1 MIPQPAPGSC
11 EVTAEPAPAAGPTGP
26 APSASDA
33 PDDVA
38 APGPLPPDPVIEA
51 FDQVCRRLGGFDENL
66 HTEWVDGYL
75 TAVAASWRAIPLDE
89 VLPLLCGDA
98 FERAFADPA
107 DEAAAREALQARQAQ
122 LRAELDPQALLDDP
136 DRLRLA
142 PLMQVWDEA
151 ARRQVVDEGL
161 GTAEDAAQ
169 LRTGASWALGFIR
182 ALDDFATDWPAADPD
197 DELAGLYGDLLE
209 TVLALAMDP
218 HSQEFLAFAAQGWK
232 DGNPTR
238 EELIDEACFAVQDL
252 RTWWIDHA
260 PRRAPVRAAAK
271 PGRNDPCSCGSGRKY
286 KKCHGA

>member
-1 MIPQPAPGSC
+1 M
-11 EVTAEPAPAAGPTGP
+11 TAEPAPAAGPTGP
-26 APSASDA
+26 APSANAA

-38 APGPLPPDPVIEA
+38 APGPPPPDPVIEA

-107 DEAAAREALQARQAQ
+107 DEAAARAALQARQAQ

-169 LRTGASWALGFIR
+169 LRTGASWALGFFR

-260 PRRAPVRAAAK
+260 PRRVPVRAAAK

>member
-1 MIPQPAPGSC
+1 M
-11 EVTAEPAPAAGPTGP
+11 
-26 APSASDA
+26 
-33 PDDVA
+33 
-38 APGPLPPDPVIEA
+38 IEA

-75 TAVAASWRAIPLDE
+75 TAVAAGWRAIPLDE

-107 DEAAAREALQARQAQ
+107 DEAAARAALQARQAQ

-169 LRTGASWALGFIR
+169 LRTGASWALGFFR